1 MELGRWTRSRWQRRS
16 APELDGAQA
25 RMWAL
30 GRCFTTWGGDKHSVG
45 SSFSGSRGKVRGRD
59 SIVTQVGRGWHLSPG
74 PEGSRDTKDEF

>member
-30 GRCFTTWGGDKHSVG
+30 GKCFTTWGGGDKQCGKQLPGLRGGRKRG
-45 SSFSGSRGKVRGRD
+45 SGRD
-59 SIVTQVGRGWHLSPG
+59 AVVTQVVV
-74 PEGSRDTKDEF
+74 